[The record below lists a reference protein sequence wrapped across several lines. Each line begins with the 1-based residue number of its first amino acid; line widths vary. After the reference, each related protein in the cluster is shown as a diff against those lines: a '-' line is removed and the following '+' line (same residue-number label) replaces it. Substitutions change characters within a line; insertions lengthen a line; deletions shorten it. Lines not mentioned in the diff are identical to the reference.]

1 MASREKYSSLSVV
14 SDLQAN
20 FNLPDPSGQES
31 GTQSPDP
38 VATVAGTASP
48 ANGSG
53 RGDPP
58 ETPNPAPAAAVPPP
72 PPSPPTD
79 AVASGAPEKAPNPFN
94 AASIRLAPDFVE
106 TAGTKKMVTTVP
118 IKEMPGKQD
127 WIRTHWDPAYTVTP
141 VAFVKLE
148 EERELYG
155 IAPHIA
161 AGLPEYEYYK
171 AHLILAIT
179 RQGTPFFWAAKIS
192 TGSQGLSWYNSR
204 LVAIEQTQKQW
215 CRVVPN
221 IQASGYDLIVT
232 RGNIPDPQWPDMP
245 MEDLLQIAFKNKYVD
260 REDHPLFDKLW
271 G

>member
-1 MASREKYSSLSVV
+1 MAHRDKVSKLSDFFASQENSPETDSIGSESS
-14 SDLQAN
+14 
-20 FNLPDPSGQES
+20 
-31 GTQSPDP
+31 
-38 VATVAGTASP
+38 ATVAGGIVPDGMAGP
-48 ANGSG
+48 
-53 RGDPP
+53 GDPP
-58 ETPNPAPAAAVPPP
+58 EPPPPGPEAAAPP
-72 PPSPPTD
+72 PPSPSPAD
-79 AVASGAPEKAPNPFN
+79 AVAAAPEKAPNPFN

-118 IKEMPGKQD
+118 IREMPGKQD
-127 WIRTHWDPAYTVTP
+127 WIRTQPNPDYTITP

-161 AGLPEYEYYK
+161 AGLPEYEYHK

-232 RGNIPDPQWPDMP
+232 RGNIPDPVWPDMS